1 MQTTNNYGAFVGF
14 LIIVLVGAVI
24 LGAFLFGAFDPE
36 KQSAANRENAEVD
49 YLKGKYAQ
57 ELAAS
62 QAELDATIANAP
74 AMAQLALMQKQQELQ
89 QQQAEF
95 ELASDT
101 RKIGMLGFLLLT
113 AAGLIGAIGYV
124 ASRPGAVRQP
134 GQRTASPSPDRA
146 SPAQPQP
153 RPLAARPRQQPAAS
167 NGHANLHGAADR
179 QMIDEE
185 TTQLTRQV
193 TALGQ
198 QLTDLQAAVAS
209 LNSLPVDQAT
219 LATDLADVQTVLRQ
233 HSAELRTLEANQAQ
247 HNGQGWHA
255 IDVRETNGSNGSHN
269 GTYIHPKEVVGP
281 QSTGWRKAA

>member
-1 MQTTNNYGAFVGF
+1 MQTNYNYGAFVGF

-36 KQSAANRENAEVD
+36 KQSAANRENAEVE

-74 AMAQLALMQKQQELQ
+74 AMAQLALVQKQQELQ

-95 ELASDT
+95 EMASDT

-124 ASRPGAVRQP
+124 ASRPSAIRQT
-134 GQRTASPSPDRA
+134 GQRTASPSPDRT
-146 SPAQPQP
+146 SPSRPSP
-153 RPLAARPRQQPAAS
+153 RPLAARPSQQPAAS
-167 NGHANLHGAADR
+167 NGHADLHRAADR
-179 QMIDEE
+179 PVIEEE
-185 TTQLTRQV
+185 TTRLARQM

-198 QLTDLQAAVAS
+198 QMTDIQAAVAS
-209 LNSLPVDQAT
+209 LISQQVDQAT
-219 LATDLADVQTVLRQ
+219 LARDLADVQTVLRQ
-233 HSAELRTLEANQAQ
+233 HSAELRALEANQAQ

-269 GTYIHPKEVVGP
+269 GTYI
-281 QSTGWRKAA
+281 S